1 MSEINTLFTNYSV
14 EELIIVILVSL
25 FVAKVLLEL
34 WRYFYDKARD
44 YFGMKNK
51 KQTWQDDTTQSLKT
65 IVIKIDE
72 LQAEVQENTERLTKV
87 EEKVSQ
93 LEQYS
98 QTTHEHQ
105 KELEYQMK
113 VVQERLQENTR
124 SFLID
129 AHHRF
134 KYEVEGIDDLNLQS
148 LERRYLFYKTAGGNS
163 FIDDLMKEVRELPRI
178 NYMTAKTSQ
187 PHDGREIHGY

>member
-25 FVAKVLLEL
+25 LFAKVLLEL
-34 WRYFYDKARD
+34 WRYFYDKAKN

-51 KQTWQDDTTQSLKT
+51 NDTWKDKVTSTLDA
-65 IVIKIDE
+65 IGEKIDT
-72 LQAEVQENTERLTKV
+72 LQVTVKENTERLEKL
-87 EEKVSQ
+87 EEKVIL
-93 LEQYS
+93 LEEYS
-98 QTTHEHQ
+98 RTTHEHQ

-163 FIDDLMKEVRELPRI
+163 FIDDLMREVRELPRI
-178 NYMTAKTSQ
+178 NYMTAKQSQ
-187 PHDGREIHGY
+187 PHDGREING

>member
-25 FVAKVLLEL
+25 LFAKLLLEL
-34 WRYFYDKARD
+34 WRYFYDKAKD

-51 KQTWQDDTTQSLKT
+51 KETWQESTTESLH
-65 IVIKIDE
+65 KINVKLDN
-72 LQAEVQENTERLTKV
+72 LQEEVKENTERLTKV
-87 EEKVSQ
+87 EQKVNQ
-93 LEQYS
+93 LEEYS

-105 KELEYQMK
+105 KELEYQMN

-134 KYEVEGIDDLNLQS
+134 KYDVEGIDDLNLQS

-178 NYMTAKTSQ
+178 NYLTAKTSQ
-187 PHDGREIHGY
+187 PNDGREING